1 MEEKIMRKFL
11 LFFYALF
18 LISAMAFGGGQK
30 QGTAIGSGQREV
42 KVLWLAGY
50 NQTNVIRNVIEARF
64 ASAHPDIKI
73 LFDEVPNQEVAS
85 KAMMEAMGKTGAY
98 DVVMVNLGVP
108 ALANINA
115 LEPLDD
121 LISRDKYPIEKLID
135 NGITYKGHY
144 YGVPVRGDVRVLHYN
159 SELFR
164 AAGLDPDKPPTTM
177 AEYQNYNKI
186 LTRNGKFGNNMRV
199 NEADEFASLLFML
212 GGEVVDSRG
221 EPVFN
226 SPIGVQALEMTLADF
241 KAGNINPN
249 STGWD
254 YAAQTAQFM
263 TGGAAM
269 WEAWPARYIDAG
281 MPEKSQIVGKQRVAA
296 LPGSYAL
303 VSGWSLV
310 MFNTCKDKDAAW
322 EFMKFAVDPSVQK
335 EVILLGG
342 DCNPTHQDV
351 LNDREL
357 QAKYEVL
364 RAVGD
369 SFNKTKIY
377 CMTTQYQ
384 KIRSEI
390 TEKMGHFFAGTMT
403 AKEALDSAQVEVRRA
418 MVNAGELK

>member
-1 MEEKIMRKFL
+1 MRKFL
-11 LFFYALF
+11 LVFCALF
-18 LISAMAFGGGQK
+18 LASAMVFGGGGQQS
-30 QGTAIGSGQREV
+30 QGTAIGSGKREV

-50 NQTNVIRNVIEARF
+50 NQTNVIRDVIEERF
-64 ASAHPDIKI
+64 VNAHPDIQI
-73 LFDEVPNQEVAS
+73 IFDEVPNQEVAN
-85 KAMMEAMGKTGAY
+85 KAMLEATGKTGAY

-115 LEPLDD
+115 LEPLDS

-144 YGVPVRGDVRVLHYN
+144 YGVSVRGDVRVLHYN
-159 SELFR
+159 AQLFR
-164 AAGLDPDKPPTTM
+164 EAGLDPDKPPTTIDQ
-177 AEYQNYNKI
+177 YQEYNKT
-186 LTRNGKFGNNMRV
+186 LTRNGKFGNSMRV
-199 NEADEFASLLFML
+199 NEADEFSSLLFML

-226 SPIGVQALEMTLADF
+226 SPIGVQALEMMVADF
-241 KAGNINPN
+241 KAGYINPN

-263 TGGAAM
+263 TGGSAM

-281 MPEKSQIVGKQRVAA
+281 MPEKSKIVGNQRVAA
-296 LPGSYAL
+296 LPGKSSL
-303 VSGWSLV
+303 VSGWCLV

-322 EFMKFAVDPSVQK
+322 EFMKFAVDPTVQK
-335 EVILLGG
+335 EVILRGG

-351 LNDREL
+351 LNDKEL

-369 SFNKTKIY
+369 SFSKTKIY

-390 TEKMGHFFAGTMT
+390 TEKMGLVFAGTMT
-403 AKEALDSAQVEVRRA
+403 PKAALDAAQAEVRRA